1 MFNFKHNQK
10 LKPVKMLWGLFK
22 KVPYSVVPSD
32 NEASTGRLLA
42 LRLVATKIGSD
53 SEASMSH
60 FVLPRVARHP

>member
-1 MFNFKHNQK
+1 
-10 LKPVKMLWGLFK
+10 MLWGLFK